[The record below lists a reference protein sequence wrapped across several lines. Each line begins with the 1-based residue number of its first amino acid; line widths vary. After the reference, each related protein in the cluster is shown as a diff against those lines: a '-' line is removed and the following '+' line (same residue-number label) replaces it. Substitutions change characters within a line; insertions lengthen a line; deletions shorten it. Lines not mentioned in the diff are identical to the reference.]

1 MHLYLILYEGWVY
14 GDTLI
19 NYNLLF
25 ILIRIRLN
33 RTFSTPFPR
42 HRFVWRYIAMLCL
55 SIYLIVRSDT
65 CEKKTYFHKVSFKDI
80 FSVLISEAFN
90 WVSLY
95 NSVFPT
101 WSQAQPISIE
111 SYSAKSCIVT
121 LPEVYNIL
129 L

>member
-1 MHLYLILYEGWVY
+1 MHLYLILYDGWVY

-42 HRFVWRYIAMLCL
+42 HRFVLRYLWQCFVFPFTWL
-55 SIYLIVRSDT
+55 LKDLR
-65 CEKKTYFHKVSFKDI
+65 KKTYFHKVSFKDI

-111 SYSAKSCIVT
+111 SYSAKSCIVP

>member
-1 MHLYLILYEGWVY
+1 MHLYLILYDGWVY

-33 RTFSTPFPR
+33 RRTFQHLFQEKELLKDILQCFVFPFPWLLR
-42 HRFVWRYIAMLCL
+42 RMPV
-55 SIYLIVRSDT
+55 
-65 CEKKTYFHKVSFKDI
+65 KKTYFRKVSFKDI

-95 NSVFPT
+95 NSVFLT

-111 SYSAKSCIVT
+111 RYSAKSCIVS